1 LWGTRQEHKQSGH
14 SPPANAHSRP
24 DASGAA
30 GERRRIAAA
39 ARHWRRRWRRTGG
52 WWLAPAAGSSRSG
65 TTATAPRCVPF
76 PPLFRALLALTP
88 LCPVAL
94 RFARG
99 TPSICRAAVR
109 RRADCVGSASDWR
122 PVPSLCR
129 IPRFCCVGVG
139 GFRCRVLV
147 EWRVDWFHCSP
158 RHLLATVVL
167 RNAEGILLRWIV
179 QLFWVYHLNFLG
191 TVRILQYVDTNN
203 LFTC

>member
-14 SPPANAHSRP
+14 SAPANAHSRP

-39 ARHWRRRWRRTGG
+39 ARHWRRRWRRTRG

-139 GFRCRVLV
+139 GFRCGCGGFSVPRAGRVASRLV
-147 EWRVDWFHCSP
+147 SLFPSPPARDGGVEKCRGDCFEMDCSN
-158 RHLLATVVL
+158 RLGLSSEL
-167 RNAEGILLRWIV
+167 FRNSSNPPV
-179 QLFWVYHLNFLG
+179 
-191 TVRILQYVDTNN
+191 
-203 LFTC
+203 C